1 MITCTIE
8 LYGLSAELAG
18 TDEVVL
24 ELPGENADMQELITV
39 LKTRLP
45 ELDGIVFKKD
55 ENILADDQAFN
66 IDGRFYSGNDEIIV
80 QEGDRIRLLTA
91 AIGG

>member
-18 TDEVVL
+18 LNEVIL
-24 ELPGENADMQELITV
+24 ELPGKNAGMQELV
-39 LKTRLP
+39 RALKNRLP
-45 ELDGIVFKKD
+45 ELDGIVVKHY
-55 ENILADDQAFN
+55 ENVLADNQAFN
-66 IDGRFYSGNDEIIV
+66 IDGRFYSGNDDITIHN
-80 QEGDRIRLLTA
+80 GDRIRLLTA

>member
-18 TDEVVL
+18 TNEAVL
-24 ELPGENADMQELITV
+24 ELPSENADMQELVTA
-39 LKTRLP
+39 LKNRLP
-45 ELDGIVFKKD
+45 ELDGIVIKIN
-55 ENILADDQAFN
+55 ENVLADDQAFN
-66 IDGRFYSGNDEIIV
+66 IDGRFYSSSDEITV
-80 QEGDRIRLLTA
+80 RDGDRIRLLTA